1 MSARVRHLASVN
13 PPIPGWENIP
23 DESPLTFVPLE
34 AVWPRRVDFSRVRP
48 KRETSKGYSRF
59 MEGDVIVPKITPTFE
74 GARSSWI
81 SGSPTPVLTGT
92 TELHI
97 IRTGPA
103 LNPRYLDYLF
113 SSLPFLQEGTSQMIG
128 VAGQKR
134 VPDSFIRNYPVPIS
148 DLRIQ
153 LEIADFLDNETA
165 HIDTLIDKKQRL
177 LELVSE
183 RRQLVGEE
191 VVKDLRERVRSVRLK
206 YLVTESDERWGT
218 RSEPTLLSVSIHHGV
233 VPRES
238 VVERVSRSTEY
249 SSYKLCQPGD
259 IAINRMRAF
268 QGGVGIVGQRG
279 IVSPDYTVLKVDSE
293 VLADYLH
300 FLMRSHWFVAE
311 MTRRLRGIGSTDQG
325 NVRTPRINFADLGK
339 IRIPVPEL
347 DEQES
352 VSRRLAE
359 QDACLAKAAHA
370 LEAQLDLLGERRRA
384 VITAAVAGAFDIS
397 GSAA

>member
-1 MSARVRHLASVN
+1 M
-13 PPIPGWENIP
+13 
-23 DESPLTFVPLE
+23 
-34 AVWPRRVDFSRVRP
+34 
-48 KRETSKGYSRF
+48 
-59 MEGDVIVPKITPTFE
+59 IVPKITPTFE
-74 GARSSWI
+74 ADRSTWI

-92 TELHI
+92 TEIHV

-134 VPDSFIRNYPVPIS
+134 VPDDFIRDFRVPIS
-148 DLRIQ
+148 NLQIQ
-153 LEIADFLDNETA
+153 REIADFLDNEIN

-183 RRQLVGEE
+183 RRSLVVEE
-191 VVKDLRERVRSVRLK
+191 SLKDLRERARSVRLK
-206 YLVTESDERWGT
+206 YLVSESDERWGR

-238 VVERVSRSTEY
+238 VAEKVSLSDEY
-249 SSYKLCQPGD
+249 SRYKLCHPGD

-279 IVSPDYTVLKVDSE
+279 VVSPDYTVVKMGSE

-300 FLMRSHWFVAE
+300 FLMRSHWFVSE
-311 MTRRLRGIGSTDQG
+311 MTRRLRGIGSADQG
-325 NVRTPRINFADLGK
+325 HVRTPRINFADLGQ
-339 IRIPVPEL
+339 IRIPVPEIE
-347 DEQES
+347 EQES
-352 VSRRLAE
+352 LSRSLAK
-359 QDACLAKAAHA
+359 QDACLAKTIRV
-370 LEAQLDLLGERRRA
+370 LERQLGLLAERRQA
-384 VITAAVAGAFDIS
+384 LITAAVAGQMKIPGLA
-397 GSAA
+397 G